1 MDKGRK
7 LKRYGRKDYSQLVEF
22 PVEIIGRDGVVRRY
36 NFEQSVQLYQRRI
49 ASAGMRYSDA
59 SVVHAE
65 VGHCRQRI
73 QQLRRSYFVRHGWP
87 ALEQLDVFTQTGPGL
102 AADLASFLRR
112 TLVGSKET
120 EVSLSLSCLPSQGV
134 KSTIFI
140 QRSKNEQPDDQHFLV
155 YMFCLT
161 ATEGCVHRAKFF
173 EEKQFIG
180 HMDAADL
187 SLNIRW
193 WCNWS
198 HGSNF
203 KNMPS

>member
-49 ASAGMRYSDA
+49 ASAGLRYSDA

-87 ALEQLDVFTQTGPGL
+87 ALEQLDVFTQAGPGL
-102 AADLASFLRR
+102 AADLALFCAEHWSANKKMRFPSVFL
-112 TLVGSKET
+112 V
-120 EVSLSLSCLPSQGV
+120 C
-134 KSTIFI
+134 
-140 QRSKNEQPDDQHFLV
+140 RSKVRNRPYSFNEPRMNNQMNNTF
-155 YMFCLT
+155 
-161 ATEGCVHRAKFF
+161 
-173 EEKQFIG
+173 
-180 HMDAADL
+180 
-187 SLNIRW
+187 
-193 WCNWS
+193 WCTC
-198 HGSNF
+198 F
-203 KNMPS
+203 A